1 MFSSFTGSFKFGR
14 RRVIAP
20 PSATLILGLDA
31 TGGFVGGTWQDT
43 TANNN
48 DATLTGTPRYV
59 PGSGAYFDLVPA
71 DGDYFTIADQTV
83 LDSMSEISVLMW
95 INIDAVSAA
104 GPNMLF
110 SKRGTT
116 SDGYVGFFTTTGWTF
131 RFGTGTG
138 TGLTYST
145 PPTANVWQ
153 QVVVTIG
160 AGGSKMYINDTEVA
174 SSGYTGNS
182 ANINTSAALDL
193 FEVNPRPQSGP
204 VKMDGK
210 VGVFEI
216 YNGIL
221 TSAEVQAK
229 YNNYKDRYVI
239 TNGLQLYLQPGAYSG
254 SGTSWTDSSDN
265 TYTVTLEGA
274 PAYNTDYFTFDGTTE
289 YYDTNQ
295 SLASE
300 TFSVG
305 AWFRTSA
312 AGVKMIMS
320 KETTGGWP
328 WTYRIWLNGGTI
340 VGDVAQSGGANVGI
354 SSVLTNYNN
363 GSWYYVMFTRNDT
376 SLWLYVNGV
385 EVATVS
391 DTLTG
396 TIINSQELW
405 FGLSAFTAGGVNPA
419 GSYQYAGDLGECFIY
434 NRVLT
439 ATEILQN
446 YNATK
451 GTYGL

>member
-1 MFSSFTGSFKFGR
+1 MLTSFTGSYSFGR
-14 RRVIAP
+14 RTVPVAA
-20 PSATLILGLDA
+20 SATLILGLDA
-31 TGGFVGGTWQDT
+31 VGYSGSGAWQDS

-95 INIDAVSAA
+95 INIDSVSAA

-138 TGLTYST
+138 TGLTYGT
-145 PPTANVWQ
+145 APTANVWQ
-153 QVVVTIG
+153 QVVITIG
-160 AGGSKMYINDTEVA
+160 ASGSKMYINDAEVA
-174 SSGYTGNS
+174 SSVYTGNS
-182 ANINTSAALDL
+182 ANVNTAAALDL

-204 VKMDGK
+204 VKMNGK

-221 TSAEVQAK
+221 TLAEVQTK

-239 TNGLQLYLQPGAYSG
+239 TNGLQLYLQPEAYSG
-254 SGTSWTDSSDN
+254 SGASWTDSSDN
-265 TYTVTLEGA
+265 TYTVTIVGT
-274 PAYNTDYFTFDGTTE
+274 PVYYNTYFNINPGTE

-295 SLASE
+295 SLAAE
-300 TFSVG
+300 EFSVG
-305 AWFRTSA
+305 AWFRVYT
-312 AGVKMIMS
+312 AGIRMILS

-328 WTYRIWLNGGTI
+328 WTYRIWLNSGTI
-340 VGDVAQSGGANVGI
+340 IGDIAQSDGTNVSI
-354 SSVLTNYNN
+354 SSPLNTYDD
-363 GSWYYVMFTRNDT
+363 GEWHYVMFTRNDT

-385 EVATVS
+385 QVATVS

-396 TIINSQELW
+396 TIVNAQELW
-405 FGLSAFTAGGVNPA
+405 IGRSAFTAGGANPS
-419 GSYQYAGDLGECFIY
+419 GSYQFEGDLGKCFIY

-439 ATEILQN
+439 STEILQN
-446 YNATK
+446 FNATK